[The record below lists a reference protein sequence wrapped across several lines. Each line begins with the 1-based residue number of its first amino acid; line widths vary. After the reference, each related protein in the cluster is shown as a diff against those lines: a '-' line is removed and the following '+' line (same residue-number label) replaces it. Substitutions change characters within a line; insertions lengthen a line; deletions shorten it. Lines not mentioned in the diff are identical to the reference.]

1 MDKTARQLV
10 DFTRKISYG
19 DLSKATR
26 DATKVRLIDTMGC
39 AMAALLA
46 PPVRVARRLAVPI
59 AGDPSSRLFGTLTRT
74 TPDLAAFVNGA
85 MVRYLDMSDAFLM
98 TSTAHPSDNI
108 PSLMAIAE
116 ATGASGKDLLLAIVI
131 SYEVQC
137 RLCDAAP
144 FQVKGWD
151 QPVAGAPAAALAAGR
166 LLGLDA
172 DTLHHAL
179 AMAVVPNVAL
189 NQTRSGQLSMWK
201 GMAGPNAARQGVFAA
216 QLAAAGMTG
225 PEYPFEGKFGLWA
238 QTMGERFPVRLPTRF
253 KGHTFAVRE
262 TNIKSFPV
270 RDAIQV
276 PIMAALKLRKKIA
289 AAEIET
295 LRIDTYAKHFAV
307 AAKDRA
313 LWTPKTRETADH
325 SLPFCVAA
333 ALIDGEVT
341 PETFER
347 GRFLDQDCRALMKR
361 LSIDFVDA
369 YEKAAPRTRTCRLV
383 ATTKT
388 GKTITVQHKQTPAD
402 ILRGPTAAEIEAKF
416 HLLAGRTLDE
426 DARQDMLNKIW
437 RLESQTRIDPII
449 DLTGI

>member
-1 MDKTARQLV
+1 MDKTADLLV
-10 DFTRKISYG
+10 TFTCKLAYS

-26 DATKVRLIDTMGC
+26 QATKVRLIDTMGC

-46 PPVRVARRLAVPI
+46 PPVRIARQLAVPV
-59 AGDPSSRLFGTLTRT
+59 AGDSGSRLFGTLTRT

-108 PSLMAIAE
+108 PSMMALAE
-116 ATGASGKDLLLAIVI
+116 ATGASGQDLLLAIVI
-131 SYEVQC
+131 SYEMQC

-172 DTLHHAL
+172 AKLRHAL
-179 AMAVVPNVAL
+179 ALAVVPNVAL

-201 GMAGPNAARQGVFAA
+201 GMAGPNAARQGIFAA

-225 PEYPFEGKFGLWA
+225 PEDPIDGKFGLWA
-238 QTMGERFPVRLPTRF
+238 QTMGERFPLKLPQRL
-253 KGHTFAVRE
+253 KGHTFAVRQ
-262 TNIKSFPV
+262 TNIKAFPV

-276 PIMAALKLRKKIA
+276 PIMAALKLRKKITA
-289 AAEIET
+289 DDIEM

-313 LWTPKTRETADH
+313 LWAPKTRETADH
-325 SLPFCVAA
+325 SLPFCIAA
-333 ALIDGEVT
+333 ALIDGAVT

-347 GRFLDQDCRALMKR
+347 GRFLDKDCRALMKR
-361 LSIDFVDA
+361 LRIDFVDA
-369 YEKAAPRTRTCRLV
+369 YDKVAPDTRTCRLV
-383 ATTKT
+383 ATMKGAKT
-388 GKTITVQHKQTPAD
+388 VTVQHRQTPAD
-402 ILRGPTAAEIEAKF
+402 ILRGPTEAEVEAKF
-416 HLLAGRTLDE
+416 HGLAGRTVGK
-426 DARQDMLNKIW
+426 DARDKMLNVIW
-437 RLESQTRIDPII
+437 DLERQRRIDRVI